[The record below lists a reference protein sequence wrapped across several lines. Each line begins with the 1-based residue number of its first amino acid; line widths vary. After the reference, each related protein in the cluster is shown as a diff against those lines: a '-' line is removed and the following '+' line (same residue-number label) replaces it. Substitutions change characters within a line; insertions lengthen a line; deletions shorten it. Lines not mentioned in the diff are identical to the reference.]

1 MRASVRDGLVERG
14 EGGWG
19 VFFGVGHSP
28 LKAAP
33 KTFTSPPPEA
43 AGAALPWVSP
53 RVKGEQQ
60 KPEKQVHYSDRS
72 AC

>member
-1 MRASVRDGLVERG
+1 MDVCESIGAGRSGGAGGRGL
-14 EGGWG
+14 GGG
-19 VFFGVGHSP
+19 TPP
-28 LKAAP
+28 LNAAP